1 MFALRTPREAPA
13 DDRARLARS
22 SERFAAHPVEP
33 QPEREE
39 LPMSPARKV
48 VVIGAG
54 PAGYVCAIR
63 LAQLGQQVTVV
74 EKEYLGGTC
83 LNVGCIP
90 SKAMIAAGALLHR
103 IGEASAMGITASGVK
118 LDVAKLVDWK
128 SGIVGKLTGGV
139 GTLLKNHKVEV
150 VMGDAS
156 FVDRNTLKVK
166 AKDDEKTLKADDF
179 VIATGSIPI
188 EIPGFAFDEDKV
200 WSSTGALR
208 PKRLPEHMVVIGAG
222 YIGLELGMMYRK
234 LGSKVTV
241 LEATPGALPG
251 QERDCVKVIERSLKK
266 MEIKLVTE
274 TMAQGYEHKSGKS
287 FVRIKTK
294 AGEDTIECDQIL
306 STVGRKPFSGG
317 LALDKVGLA
326 VDAKGFLKVDK
337 KMRTSAPNVYAIG
350 DVAGQPML
358 AHKGS
363 KEGLVAAAVIA
374 GENEEYDARCVP
386 AVIFT
391 SPEMASV
398 GLTEDQCKEQKLEYK
413 VGSFPFAASGRAMS
427 LMETEG
433 FVKVIAHAESDEVLG
448 VHMVGPDVTE
458 LIAEAALAIEMG
470 ATSEDLARTIHA
482 HPTLPEAVM
491 EAAEAVHGM
500 AVHIYQ
506 RK

>member
-1 MFALRTPREAPA
+1 MGST
-13 DDRARLARS
+13 
-22 SERFAAHPVEP
+22 
-33 QPEREE
+33 
-39 LPMSPARKV
+39 RKV

-63 LAQLGQQVTVV
+63 LAQLGQSVTVV

-90 SKAMIAAGALLHR
+90 SKAMIAAGTLLHR
-103 IGEASAMGITASGVK
+103 IGDASAMGITASGVK
-118 LDVAKLVDWK
+118 LDLAKLVEWK
-128 SGIVGKLTGGV
+128 AGIVGKLTGGV
-139 GTLLKNHKVEV
+139 GGLLKNHKVAV
-150 VMGDAS
+150 VMGSAA

-166 AKDDEKTLKADDF
+166 TKDGEQTLKADDF
-179 VIATGSIPI
+179 VIATGSVPI

-208 PKRLPEHMVVIGAG
+208 PAKLPQHLVVIGGG

-241 LEATPGALPG
+241 LEATAGALPG

-266 MEIKLVTE
+266 MEIKLLTE
-274 TMAQGYEHKSGKS
+274 TFAQGYEHKNGKS

-294 AGEDTIECDQIL
+294 SGEDTIECDQIL
-306 STVGRKPFSGG
+306 STVGRKPYSAG
-317 LALDKVGLA
+317 LALEKIGLA

-337 KMRTSAPNVYAIG
+337 KMRTSVPNVYAIG
-350 DVAGQPML
+350 DIAGQPML

-363 KEGLVAAAVIA
+363 REGVVAAAVIA
-374 GENEEYDARCVP
+374 GQNEEYDARCVP

-433 FVKVIAHAESDEVLG
+433 FVKVIAHAKTDEVLG
-448 VHMVGPDVTE
+448 VHMVGPEVTE

-491 EAAEAVHGM
+491 EASEAVHGM